1 MSTSNQLLDPRST
14 AQFIPETSAAMPA
27 IPTARTRAEITS
39 WARHAAAANGFG
51 DAGAVGAEFSPTP
64 VAAPVPTRESVW
76 SRLRRFGAGLLR
88 GWLAYGRRRAEYAAL
103 ARLDAATLRDLG
115 IDRSEIGSLTAESR
129 GASQVTRRRIVNH
142 EVLDTR
148 RLRINRV
155 DTFL

>member
-1 MSTSNQLLDPRST
+1 MSTSNQLLDPHST
-14 AQFIPETSAAMPA
+14 AQFVPEASACMPA
-27 IPTARTRAEITS
+27 IPTPRTCAEIAS

-51 DAGAVGAEFSPTP
+51 DAGAVSADFSQTP
-64 VAAPVPTRESVW
+64 VAAPAPERENVW
-76 SRLRRFGAGLLR
+76 SRLRRFGAELLR
-88 GWLAYGRRRAEYAAL
+88 GWLADGRRRAGSAAL

-115 IDRSEIGSLTAESR
+115 IDRSEIGSVTAESR
-129 GASQVTRRRIVNH
+129 GSSQVTRRRIVNH